1 MYYLCHYKTSTD
13 GFQAPWAGCFA
24 DLFLLYMP
32 MVRVELT
39 WVAPVEF
46 ESTAST
52 ISPHRPVAACAWMI
66 KKSGLR
72 SSLPLPMARFKSPLV
87 PPMQTIVSFPGGLVA

>member
-1 MYYLCHYKTSTD
+1 
-13 GFQAPWAGCFA
+13 
-24 DLFLLYMP
+24 
-32 MVRVELT
+32 
-39 WVAPVEF
+39 
-46 ESTAST
+46 
-52 ISPHRPVAACAWMI
+52 MI